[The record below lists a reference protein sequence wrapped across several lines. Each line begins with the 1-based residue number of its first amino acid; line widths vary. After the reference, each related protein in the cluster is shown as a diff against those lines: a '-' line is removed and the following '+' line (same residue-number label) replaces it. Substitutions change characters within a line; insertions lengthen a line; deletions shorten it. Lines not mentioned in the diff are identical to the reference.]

1 MPIHTW
7 QVGELSA
14 AREISTR
21 DTLSTVHATRSADE
35 MRRYG
40 VRTILDLRRM
50 DRPCKKAA
58 ANVHE
63 ARLRRLG
70 NIISK
75 VSSTCPCGSASTVAC
90 GEAVLHRFSAFAE
103 LAHCVHCRPASW

>member
-1 MPIHTW
+1 MY
-7 QVGELSA
+7 SK
-14 AREISTR
+14 
-21 DTLSTVHATRSADE
+21 DMLSTMRPTCSADE

-75 VSSTCPCGSASTVAC
+75 AC
-90 GEAVLHRFSAFAE
+90 KSGVRYLGFT
-103 LAHCVHCRPASW
+103 

>member
-1 MPIHTW
+1 M
-7 QVGELSA
+7 
-14 AREISTR
+14 
-21 DTLSTVHATRSADE
+21 LSTMPATCSADE

-75 VSSTCPCGSASTVAC
+75 ASKMGV
-90 GEAVLHRFSAFAE
+90 RD
-103 LAHCVHCRPASW
+103 